1 MNAIKSRCKKLGQL
15 VLTFLCNH
23 KRTILEAFSVVALI
37 VFMTMSIERCSYYKD
52 TNSKNIIALTD
63 SIRYYKGKY
72 GQEIATKTIAIS
84 NYKNLKLINDSLY
97 RIIESMKVNEKPDIV
112 VGTDITIDNGKK
124 DTVWLTSS
132 SDSSI
137 YYKRFDFGNR
147 YRKFNGY
154 VKGNK
159 DSVKLSI
166 DEDMVM
172 FKYALAIKDNQV
184 YMTSDNPYVKFN
196 NITGLKIPESKRNK
210 KFGLGPSIFMGYG
223 NKGFNYGIGIGLQ
236 YKLFEF

>member
-15 VLTFLCNH
+15 VLTFIRNH
-23 KRTILEAFSVVALI
+23 KRTILETFSVVALI

-52 TNSKNIIALTD
+52 TNNKNIIALTD
-63 SIRYYKGKY
+63 SIQYYKGKY

-97 RIIESMKVNEKPDIV
+97 RIIESMKINGKPDIV
-112 VGTDITIDNGKK
+112 VSTGITIDNGKK

-147 YRKFNGY
+147 YRKLNGY

-166 DEDMVM
+166 NEDMVV

-196 NITGLKIPESKRNK
+196 NITGLKIPERERKK

-223 NKGFNYGIGIGLQ
+223 NKGFNYGIGMGLQ

>member
-97 RIIESMKVNEKPDIV
+97 RIIESMKVNGKPDIV
-112 VGTDITIDNGKK
+112 VGTSITIDNGKK

-132 SDSSI
+132 SYSSI

-147 YRKFNGY
+147 YRKLNGY

-166 DEDMVM
+166 DEDIVM

-196 NITGLKIPESKRNK
+196 NITGLKIPERERKK

>member
-15 VLTFLCNH
+15 VLTFICNH

-37 VFMTMSIERCSYYKD
+37 VFITMSIERFSYYKD
-52 TNSKNIIALTD
+52 TNNKNIIALTD

-72 GQEIATKTIAIS
+72 GQEIATKTIVIS

-97 RIIESMKVNEKPDIV
+97 RIIESMKVNGKPDIV

-147 YRKFNGY
+147 YRKLNGY